1 MVIGSSRSSRV
12 ALGAVLLAGASLSGC
27 AMPPLEAAA
36 APRAAPFV
44 RVVGTVQDGGLPHAA
59 CEHEGCRLA
68 RQGRAPA
75 RFVSSLAVV
84 LPASNEV
91 FLIDATPDIRPQ
103 LDLLSDV
110 RRPPADRVDRSP
122 LAGVF
127 LTHAHIGHY
136 LGLAF
141 FGFEAVHTR
150 NLPVWT
156 TPRMADFL
164 SSNGPWSQLVEKGNI
179 ELRTATPGVPIEL
192 SPEVSVTAFSVPH
205 RDEFSDTVGY
215 IIRGPT
221 RSLLFVPDTDKWA
234 TWDPSL
240 LDRLK
245 GIDVA
250 LLDGS
255 LFSAAE
261 LPGRSIE
268 EIGHPMI
275 GTTMDLL
282 ERRGG
287 GGDLDTLFI
296 HLNHSNPA
304 LLPDSEARREIDA
317 RGFAV
322 AIEGQ
327 EFEL

>member
-1 MVIGSSRSSRV
+1 MATGWPERLAALGAALIAGV
-12 ALGAVLLAGASLSGC
+12 ALGACVAPPEEAGAQSV
-27 AMPPLEAAA
+27 
-36 APRAAPFV
+36 RAPFV
-44 RVVGTVQDGGLPHAA
+44 RVVGTAQDGGFPHAA
-59 CEHEGCRLA
+59 CDHEGCRQA
-68 RQGRAPA
+68 RTAATPPRL
-75 RFVSSLAVV
+75 VSSLALV
-84 LPASNEV
+84 LPASDQV

-103 LDLLSDV
+103 LDLLRDV
-110 RRPPADRVDRSP
+110 RQPPDDRVDRSP
-122 LAGVF
+122 LDGVF

-141 FGFEAVHTR
+141 FGFEAVHTSD
-150 NLPVWT
+150 LAVWT
-156 TPRMADFL
+156 TQRMADFL
-164 SSNGPWSQLVEKGNI
+164 RTNGPWSQLVEKGNLD
-179 ELRTATPGVPIEL
+179 LRVTPPDTPIEL
-192 SPEVSVTAFSVPH
+192 APGVSVTSFVVPH

-215 IIRGPT
+215 IIRGPS

-234 TWDPSL
+234 TWEPSL
-240 LDRLK
+240 LDRLE

-255 LFSAAE
+255 FFSAAE

-282 ERRGG
+282 ERRVAGAG
-287 GGDLDTLFI
+287 LEALFI

-304 LLPDSEARREIDA
+304 LAPDSEARREIDA

-327 EFEL
+327 EFDL